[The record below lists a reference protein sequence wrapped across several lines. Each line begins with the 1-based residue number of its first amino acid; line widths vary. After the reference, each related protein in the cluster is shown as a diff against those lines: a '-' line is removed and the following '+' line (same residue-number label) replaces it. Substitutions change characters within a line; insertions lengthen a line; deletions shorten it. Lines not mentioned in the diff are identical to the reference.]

1 VGAIFGGVIL
11 EITGANIQNRNL
23 GSVMANTIKA
33 ELPTQ
38 VFSDGLRKN
47 QNLLVLRT
55 GFPQIGPKDFHFIS
69 INPFSRRYR

>member
-47 QNLLVLRT
+47 QKN
-55 GFPQIGPKDFHFIS
+55 IGPAERIS
-69 INPFSRRYR
+69 ANRAERFSCHPYNPVSRRCR